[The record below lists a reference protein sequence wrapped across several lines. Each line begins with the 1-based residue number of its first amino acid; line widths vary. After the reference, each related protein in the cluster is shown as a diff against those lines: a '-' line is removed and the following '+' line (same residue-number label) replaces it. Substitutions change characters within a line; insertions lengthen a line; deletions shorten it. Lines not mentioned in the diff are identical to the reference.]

1 MAAAC
6 RPPAPLPLR
15 PPRRPSRPPLL
26 AEPQTPAMPR
36 LNFPPD
42 PSSEPEK
49 EPLQFNINLR
59 GAPEEVVQLA
69 HSIKDVAEQ
78 FLYHWKTFPILL
90 PPPLA
95 CASGTCKSCND
106 NSGGGAGGNGGNVGN
121 GIPNHMMSSI
131 TNSLDIS
138 LDATEG
144 SSWTQSLG
152 RRHKQLNLRDLFVA
166 PSFDELD
173 AVAVDNKG
181 EPHRL
186 NHKQLES
193 IRERG
198 EFEVESLNFPGQVH
212 KWQLSQFL
220 QKGIERSRES
230 LLNDLAL
237 ALRFLLVTARARFT
251 SHFFSVSESLQSFL
265 SGLLR
270 LLDIVIGIPSL
281 QAHNLDAKI
290 REERCRY
297 LVAELVCRHEFEDT
311 LEVLCNFVRRQI
323 KRATMEKFELEK
335 ESCHPPVPVPYQFL
349 TPKGIE
355 LDLRLFSRDIMKR
368 ALPILVSILERETRG
383 WFLHFRERLIAELRT
398 RKLPDDEIEKEVNQ
412 AVMRE
417 YLQRVYT
424 SILTHPEILALGEGI
439 AQLLVQQ
446 AQSVVLMHRAVENV
460 QNKLSKTK
468 ENLKQRMELSH
479 PVLSRIEP
487 WMREKLRSAEG
498 RFIED
503 CQWSAHEEALTLC
516 TAQHL
521 HQTVYFLNRDL
532 TFMRERE
539 PVLTK
544 ELRKVKTPTR
554 TFQWLTRIW
563 LPTHWVV
570 RRNFQGQS
578 DKIPTVLSNQA
589 TSITTPRSDPSQP
602 VFLVEKEEAR
612 TTTTRWPMWRW
623 INYCHRT
630 WSWTW
635 NAMFFFGVVLPWC
648 SPLSLRALFCAEPF
662 MPDLELSQVNGT
674 LFPRKSSLTPTLCSR
689 MLVLWRHISKSR
701 THFETKPDTGFI
713 GKGFTRHVNRCW
725 NYIVKGIMGTL
736 AIGILFPALCL
747 GVSFSSIAI
756 AITAVLW
763 MPCVTLILHI
773 LMMLFYD
780 VDSPDASRNRWF
792 MILEAVV
799 WNILMQGL
807 LQPVAAL
814 LVAVFVCPLI
824 SFSILS
830 VGVCRYG
837 MRLVWDSLVFHL
849 LIKKRGRIPAC
860 DSLVVKRIAG
870 PGLASNYYYQ
880 IRPEQALAAFEAKM
894 ELDELSAYQHQIEQ
908 TILQPQRDYSQ
919 FVEACFGPFSA
930 QLSVKSEPYRELEK
944 EAADL
949 INCLQEKLE
958 RRRRVLQTGLAS
970 SVRSKVKLTT
980 MELKMSIQQAALL
993 LEKFYPSHVLRNLP
1007 LLEEDFWEN
1016 KGLVPHDWAGLAG
1029 LMYADIFSLDF
1040 LTPLDEG
1047 DTKFRLEPHPQ
1058 VDLSRY
1064 TDMLQSTELLTSRP
1078 DLLGPVYS
1086 PRANLQIQ
1094 SPFLDVSVFNPRRVM
1109 GAKHDRRT
1117 EGSGVMGSRV
1127 RMRKMA
1133 ESPAQSCAITAPST
1147 VTITEAHSEHKNS
1160 SLGVWRPWKRQC
1172 IPYSAEKLLIPLP
1185 IPHPAHIAITI
1196 HNRDTEDPIP
1206 LDSDLC
1212 QEILRAVEDA
1222 YGMKCLAADL
1232 EGHNVVS
1239 RYRGG
1244 PGDSSFDSAAS
1255 RSSLSSDCSRP
1266 AVGDGLSDERSS
1278 TSIITFRRDTLI
1290 APSQENEQRSD
1301 RRETDHESS
1310 TSGGN
1315 RVGEGS
1321 ENFNWRPTD
1330 WAGVMRRKRK
1340 DSGSVRVDL
1349 ASPEDVT
1356 LDADGTCVVFSSY
1369 GTTV

>member
-1 MAAAC
+1 M
-6 RPPAPLPLR
+6 
-15 PPRRPSRPPLL
+15 
-26 AEPQTPAMPR
+26 
-36 LNFPPD
+36 
-42 PSSEPEK
+42 
-49 EPLQFNINLR
+49 
-59 GAPEEVVQLA
+59 
-69 HSIKDVAEQ
+69 HKDK
-78 FLYHWKTFPILL
+78 FGKPKKLS
-90 PPPLA
+90 
-95 CASGTCKSCND
+95 AS
-106 NSGGGAGGNGGNVGN
+106 
-121 GIPNHMMSSI
+121 
-131 TNSLDIS
+131 
-138 LDATEG
+138 
-144 SSWTQSLG
+144 
-152 RRHKQLNLRDLFVA
+152 
-166 PSFDELD
+166 
-173 AVAVDNKG
+173 
-181 EPHRL
+181 
-186 NHKQLES
+186 QLETV
-193 IRERG
+193 RRWG

-220 QKGIERSRES
+220 QKGTERSRES

-237 ALRFLLVTARARFT
+237 ALRFMLVTARSRFI
-251 SHFFSVSESLQSFL
+251 SHFFSVSQSLQSL
-265 SGLLR
+265 LTGLLR

-297 LVAELVCRHEFEDT
+297 LVAELVCRPEFEDS
-311 LEVLCNFVRRQI
+311 LEMLCNFVRRQL
-323 KRATMEKFELEK
+323 KRATMEKFELER
-335 ESCHPPVPVPYQFL
+335 ESSHPPVPVPYQFL

-368 ALPILVSILERETRG
+368 ALPILVNILERETRG

-398 RKLPDDEIEKEVNQ
+398 RKLPDEEIEKEVNQ

-424 SILTHPEILALGEGI
+424 GILTHPDILALGEGI

-460 QNKLSKTK
+460 QNKLAKTK
-468 ENLKQRMELSH
+468 ENLTQRMELSH

-487 WMREKLRSAEG
+487 WMREKLHNAET

-544 ELRKVKTPTR
+544 ELRRVQTPTR

-563 LPTHWVV
+563 LPSHWVI

-578 DKIPTVLSNQA
+578 DIIPTVLSNQA

-602 VFLVEKEEAR
+602 VFLVEREEVR
-612 TTTTRWPMWRW
+612 STTTRWPMWRW

-689 MLVLWRHISKSR
+689 LLVLWRHISKSR

-713 GKGFTRHVNRCW
+713 GKGFTRHVNRFW
-725 NYIVKGIMGTL
+725 NYVVKGLMGTL

-747 GVSFSSIAI
+747 GLSLSSIAI
-756 AITAVLW
+756 ACTAILW
-763 MPCVTLILHI
+763 MPCVTLLLHV
-773 LMMLFYD
+773 LMMVVYD
-780 VDSPDASRNRWF
+780 VDSPDPTRNRWF
-792 MILEAVV
+792 MILEATV
-799 WNILMQGL
+799 WNILTQGL
-807 LQPVAAL
+807 LQPLAAL
-814 LVAVFVCPLI
+814 VVAIFVCPLI
-824 SFSILS
+824 ACAILS

-837 MRLVWDSLVFHL
+837 LRLVWDSVVFHF

-894 ELDELSAYQHQIEQ
+894 ELDELAAYQHQVEQ
-908 TILQPQRDYSQ
+908 TVLQPQRDFSQ

-930 QLSVKSEPYRELEK
+930 QLSVKAEPYKELEK
-944 EAADL
+944 EAVDL
-949 INCLQEKLE
+949 INCLHEKLE
-958 RRRRVLQTGLAS
+958 RRRRGLQTGLAPG
-970 SVRSKVKLTT
+970 VKSKVKLTT
-980 MELKMSIQQAALL
+980 MELKMAIQQAALL

-1007 LLEEDFWEN
+1007 MLEEDFWES

-1040 LTPLDEG
+1040 LTPLDEV
-1047 DTKFRLEPHPQ
+1047 DTKFKLEPHSQ

-1064 TDMLQSTELLTSRP
+1064 SEMLQSTELLTSRP

-1086 PRANLQIQ
+1086 PRANIQVQ
-1094 SPFLDVSVFNPRRVM
+1094 SPFLDVTVFNPRRSI
-1109 GAKHDRRT
+1109 GGKHDRRM

-1147 VTITEAHSEHKNS
+1147 VTITEAHGDDKS
-1160 SLGVWRPWKRQC
+1160 SSVGAWRPWKRQC

-1185 IPHPAHIAITI
+1185 IPHPAHIAVTI
-1196 HNRDTEDPIP
+1196 HNRDAEDPIP

-1222 YGMKCLAADL
+1222 YGIKCIAADL
-1232 EGHNVVS
+1232 EGGHNAS

-1244 PGDSSFDSAAS
+1244 PIDSSFDSAAS
-1255 RSSLSSDCSRP
+1255 RSSLSSDGSRP
-1266 AVGDGLSDERSS
+1266 AIGEALSDERSS
-1278 TSIITFRRDTLI
+1278 TSIITFRRDTLL
-1290 APSQENEQRSD
+1290 ASEENEKRSE
-1301 RRETDHESS
+1301 RRAEQEHESS
-1310 TSGGN
+1310 ASGPSRG
-1315 RVGEGS
+1315 GEGS

-1340 DSGSVRVDL
+1340 NSGSVRVDL

-1356 LDADGTCVVFSSY
+1356 LDAEGTCVVFSSY

>member
-1 MAAAC
+1 MFEC
-6 RPPAPLPLR
+6 FVWFCFESLHKDKYGKPKKL
-15 PPRRPSRPPLL
+15 
-26 AEPQTPAMPR
+26 
-36 LNFPPD
+36 
-42 PSSEPEK
+42 SS
-49 EPLQFNINLR
+49 
-59 GAPEEVVQLA
+59 
-69 HSIKDVAEQ
+69 S
-78 FLYHWKTFPILL
+78 
-90 PPPLA
+90 
-95 CASGTCKSCND
+95 
-106 NSGGGAGGNGGNVGN
+106 
-121 GIPNHMMSSI
+121 
-131 TNSLDIS
+131 
-138 LDATEG
+138 
-144 SSWTQSLG
+144 
-152 RRHKQLNLRDLFVA
+152 
-166 PSFDELD
+166 
-173 AVAVDNKG
+173 
-181 EPHRL
+181 
-186 NHKQLES
+186 QLETV
-193 IRERG
+193 RRWG

-220 QKGIERSRES
+220 QKGTERSRES

-265 SGLLR
+265 TGLLR

-297 LVAELVCRHEFEDT
+297 LVAELPEFEDT
-311 LEVLCNFVRRQI
+311 LEVFCNFVRRQI

-368 ALPILVSILERETRG
+368 ALPVLVNILERETRG

-487 WMREKLRSAEG
+487 WMREKLRNAEG
-498 RFIED
+498 RFIDD

-563 LPTHWVV
+563 LPTHWVI

-578 DKIPTVLSNQA
+578 DIIPTVLSNQA

-713 GKGFTRHVNRCW
+713 GKGFVRHVNRFW
-725 NYIVKGIMGTL
+725 NYIIKGVMGTL

-747 GVSFSSIAI
+747 AVSFSSIAI
-756 AITAVLW
+756 ALTAILW
-763 MPCVTLILHI
+763 MPCFTLILHV
-773 LMMLFYD
+773 LMILFYD
-780 VDSPDASRNRWF
+780 VDSPDASRNRWC

-799 WNILMQGL
+799 WNIIMQGL

-824 SFSILS
+824 SFCIVS

-930 QLSVKSEPYRELEK
+930 QLSVKADPYRELEK

-949 INCLQEKLE
+949 INCLHEKLE

-970 SVRSKVKLTT
+970 GVRSKVKLTT

-1007 LLEEDFWEN
+1007 VLEEDFWEN

-1029 LMYADIFSLDF
+1029 LMYADVFSLDF

-1064 TDMLQSTELLTSRP
+1064 TEMLQSTELLTSRP

-1109 GAKHDRRT
+1109 GVKHDRRT
-1117 EGSGVMGSRV
+1117 EGSGIMGSRV

-1133 ESPAQSCAITAPST
+1133 ESPAQSCAIAAPST
-1147 VTITEAHSEHKNS
+1147 VTITEAHTEHKNC
-1160 SLGVWRPWKRQC
+1160 SLVVWRPWKRQC

-1185 IPHPAHIAITI
+1185 IPHPAHIAVTI

-1206 LDSDLC
+1206 LDSELC

-1222 YGMKCLAADL
+1222 YGMKCMVADPDS
-1232 EGHNVVS
+1232 HNVGS
-1239 RYRGG
+1239 RYRAG

-1266 AVGDGLSDERSS
+1266 AIGDVLSDERSG
-1278 TSIITFRRDTLI
+1278 TSIITFRRDTLV
-1290 APSQENEQRSD
+1290 APCQENEQRVE
-1301 RRETDHESS
+1301 RRETEREGS
-1310 TSGGN
+1310 TSGASRG
-1315 RVGEGS
+1315 GEGS
-1321 ENFNWRPTD
+1321 DNFNWRPTD

-1340 DSGSVRVDL
+1340 NSGSVRVDL

-1356 LDADGTCVVFSSY
+1356 LDADGSCVVFSSY